1 MHERSTDA
9 QTYQEDVM
17 KQKIPQRNLIRHGGH
32 LQIAKAQIQ
41 LTKKDTPTTKQ
52 VLL

>member
-17 KQKIPQRNLIRHGGH
+17 KQKIPQRNPIRRGGH

-41 LTKKDTPTTKQ
+41 CTKKRYTHY
-52 VLL
+52 